1 MLTQLFVCL
10 EAEVFDTNLAKKI
23 IALGLT
29 SLLSLPTASLPPS
42 VVQVLPHAFDAVVKV
57 SLAGRIYQGVPRERF
72 FVREQ
77 FWRYLHI

>member
-10 EAEVFDTNLAKKI
+10 EAGVFDTNLAKKI

-29 SLLSLPTASLPPS
+29 SLLSLPTASLPPT

-57 SLAGRIYQGVPRERF
+57 SSSVGPILIGLA
-72 FVREQ
+72 
-77 FWRYLHI
+77 